1 MILLRKNLLARIAT
15 LACISSI
22 TTCLH
27 AQDALTG
34 EFSTRPE
41 IEKRLAAAKT
51 ELNSLS
57 SDADPTLRQAL
68 SMLQAVTQYHLAA
81 TEVINKAND
90 AREKAAKELA
100 SWSGFTDRK
109 PPYSILLLD
118 EIRETLANLEA
129 SLNVGET
136 QVRIFTGDIESAR
149 DKLAAHQQAGR
160 RLAEDAEHTDTSDLD
175 QDAARSLK
183 AEEISSRI
191 AAEQIARL
199 TLRNEAQKAE
209 LDMLRSK
216 SALAQRQLKSI
227 EGKTAFARTELDS
240 ILQRIASERAQVL
253 ATITASQSSSAPNP
267 LLSWKAEYLEL
278 EKNFWE
284 TRFEAL
290 QQNDFD
296 KRKAALVSLEEMK
309 TRVDDWIKIAQL
321 RLAAGSS
328 GAVVVD
334 PAQIQSSL
342 QKAGSMQRLIAFTI
356 GDLGGGKFGSQPL
369 DRLGAGLLSFWNT
382 ELYLAEETEV
392 IDGKKISTFRAV
404 TLGKLVRLAMILT
417 VGWLVLRFLSH
428 KAKSLLSRK
437 SKISP
442 ATVEFAAKW
451 LFGLGLAL
459 LFIYGF
465 NKARIPFTAL
475 AFLGGALAIGV
486 GFGTQTVLKNFISG
500 IILTFERPIKIGD
513 QIEVDGVSGKV
524 RNIGIRASIIEHGN
538 GISSVVPNSI
548 LLENRVTNWNLS
560 DPLLRH
566 SITVNVEYDSPTRE
580 VIKTLLAVANEH
592 GLVLKQPE
600 PVARLDDFG
609 DKALVFSLQY
619 WFDLGRASRD
629 ALSSDLRLMIENAF
643 SESNIRIASP
653 QNDVRFDRETPLRVE
668 LTNSSSAN
676 PAI

>member
-1 MILLRKNLLARIAT
+1 MIQPRKGILSRIAA
-15 LACISSI
+15 LACITAI

-34 EFSTRPE
+34 EFSTRSG
-41 IEKRLAAAKT
+41 IEKRLAAVET
-51 ELNSLS
+51 ELKGLP
-57 SDADPTLRQAL
+57 SDADPALREA
-68 SMLQAVTQYHLAA
+68 MTVLQAVTQYHLAA
-81 TEVINKAND
+81 TEVVKKAND
-90 AREKAAKELA
+90 EREKAAKELA
-100 SWSGFTDRK
+100 SWSGFTDKK

-118 EIRETLANLEA
+118 EIRETLAKLET
-129 SLNVGET
+129 SQNVGET
-136 QVRIFTGDIESAR
+136 QVRIFTGEIESAR
-149 DKLAAHQQAGR
+149 DKLAAHQQASR
-160 RLAEDAEHTDTSDLD
+160 RLAEDAERTESSNIS

-183 AEEISSRI
+183 AEEIASRI

-209 LDMLRSK
+209 LDMLRSN
-216 SALAQRQLKSI
+216 SALAERQLKSI
-227 EGKTAFARTELDS
+227 EGKTTFTRSELDS
-240 ILQRIASERAQVL
+240 ILQRIAGERGQAL
-253 ATITASQSSSAPNP
+253 AAITASQSSATPNP
-267 LLSWKAEYLEL
+267 LLSWKAEFLEL

-290 QQNDFD
+290 QQNDAA
-296 KRKAALVSLEEMK
+296 KRKTALVSLEEMK

-321 RLAAGSS
+321 RVAAGSS

-334 PAQIQSSL
+334 PAQMQSSL
-342 QKAGSMQRLIAFTI
+342 QKAGSMQRLIGFTI
-356 GDLGGGKFGSQPL
+356 ADLGGGHFGTKPL
-369 DRLGAGLLSFWNT
+369 DSLSSGLLSFWNT

-392 IDGKKISTFRAV
+392 IDGKKVTTFRAV

-428 KAKSLLSRK
+428 KAKSLISRK
-437 SKISP
+437 SKIPP
-442 ATVEFAAKW
+442 ATVELAAKW

-524 RNIGIRASIIEHGN
+524 RNIGIRASIIDHGN
-538 GISSVVPNSI
+538 GIDSVIPNST
-548 LLENRVTNWNLS
+548 LLENRVTNWSLS
-560 DPLLRH
+560 NSLLRH

-580 VIKTLLAVANEH
+580 VAKTLLAVANEH

-600 PVARLDDFG
+600 PEVRFDNFG
-609 DKALVFSLQY
+609 EKSLIFSFHY
-619 WFDLGRASRD
+619 WFDHKRISRD
-629 ALSSDLRLMIENAF
+629 ALASDLRFMIEKAF
-643 SESNIRIASP
+643 EEAGLHFAIP
-653 QNDVRFDRETPLRVE
+653 QNDLRFDRESSLRVE
-668 LTNSSSAN
+668 LSRSPKPQS
-676 PAI
+676 